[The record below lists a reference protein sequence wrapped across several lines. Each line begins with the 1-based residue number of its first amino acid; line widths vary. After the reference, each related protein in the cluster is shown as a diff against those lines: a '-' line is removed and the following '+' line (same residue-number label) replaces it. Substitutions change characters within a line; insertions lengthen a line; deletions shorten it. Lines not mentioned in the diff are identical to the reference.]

1 MVASATDIQ
10 GQPAWCIWLGVKM
23 GLVFPDRLPDSMLM
37 QELKNIV
44 EKMRYWIVSEFE
56 SEHKN
61 MC

>member
-1 MVASATDIQ
+1 
-10 GQPAWCIWLGVKM
+10 M

-44 EKMRYWIVSEFE
+44 EKMRYSIVSEFE
-56 SEHKN
+56 SEHNN